1 MSDVTQATEAPLANA
16 PSARTAD
23 GTIVDQSATVKPAAT
38 TQPATT
44 PPTTPAVSPPPST
57 ASEPPA
63 ADKSLAAQ
71 TDKTA
76 PAGAPEKYEPF
87 KAPEGYEIDE
97 KLSTEA
103 SATFKE
109 LGLSQDQAQKLM
121 DVYFK
126 TTAEA
131 EQAPYK
137 LYEETRGKWRDEVVK
152 NPTLGD
158 GTNLLPAVKATIG
171 RAIDSLPADLARDF
185 RAAMDLTGAGDNPAF
200 IKAFHALAQRVTEG
214 TTVRGGNPSE
224 FGQQRPGAAPK
235 SAAAA
240 LYPNLPSAS

>member
-1 MSDVTQATEAPLANA
+1 MSDVAQAVEAPLANA

-23 GTIVDQSATVKPAAT
+23 GTIVDQATVPKPDTQTQTTQTTDTAKAAT
-38 TQPATT
+38 STEAAKA
-44 PPTTPAVSPPPST
+44 PP
-57 ASEPPA
+57 

-71 TDKTA
+71 KDEK
-76 PAGAPEKYEPF
+76 PAGAPAKYEPF